1 MEIATRLFLIC
12 HAPLASSFHGVACHA
27 FGQRLNDAV
36 AIDVL
41 SHHSR
46 EQVAELIEEAWV
58 AAGSP
63 TQVLLLTD
71 LLGATPCNG
80 ASLWMGR
87 SKDNLQLAGIAGMS
101 LPLLLKAL
109 TYKQLVPS
117 ELAEHLLR
125 SQADCGCRL
134 EAISARV
141 PPQHQQ

>member
-1 MEIATRLFLIC
+1 MDVATRLFLIC

-41 SHHSR
+41 SHQSR
-46 EQVAELIEEAWV
+46 EQVAALIEEAWV

-63 TQVLLLTD
+63 AQVLLLTD
-71 LLGATPCNG
+71 LMGATPCNG
-80 ASLWMGR
+80 ASLWMDKKKE
-87 SKDNLQLAGIAGMS
+87 SLEIAGIAGMS

-109 TYKQLVPS
+109 TYRQLLPS

-134 EAISARV
+134 EVLSTRV
-141 PPQHQQ
+141 PLQHQQ

>member
-1 MEIATRLFLIC
+1 MDVATRLFLIC

-41 SHHSR
+41 SHQSR
-46 EQVAELIEEAWV
+46 EQVAALIEEAWV

-63 TQVLLLTD
+63 AQVLLLTD
-71 LLGATPCNG
+71 LMGATPCNG
-80 ASLWMGR
+80 ASLWMDR
-87 SKDNLQLAGIAGMS
+87 NKDGLEIAGIAGMS

-109 TYKQLVPS
+109 TYRQLVPN

-125 SQADCGCRL
+125 SQADWGCRL
-134 EAISARV
+134 ESLSARV

>member
-1 MEIATRLFLIC
+1 MDVATRLFLIC

-41 SHHSR
+41 SHQSR
-46 EQVAELIEEAWV
+46 EQVAALIEEAWV

-63 TQVLLLTD
+63 AQVLLLTD
-71 LLGATPCNG
+71 LMGATPCNG
-80 ASLWMGR
+80 ASLWMDKKKE
-87 SKDNLQLAGIAGMS
+87 SLEIAGIAGMS

-109 TYKQLVPS
+109 TYRQLLPS

-125 SQADCGCRL
+125 SQADFGCRL
-134 EAISARV
+134 EVLSTRV
-141 PPQHQQ
+141 PLQHQQ